1 MQYPTNVRII
11 RTMCSGRVDPL
22 HVLEAFRQGIDGVL
36 VTGCHI
42 GDCHYLTGNH
52 ACEKRVRFLREAVLP
67 QIGIEQG
74 RLRLEWVSA
83 SEGGK
88 FAQIVKEFVEQ
99 VRKLGPSP
107 LRKELLESVSK

>member
-1 MQYPTNVRII
+1 MSYPTNIRII

-22 HVLEAFRQGIDGVL
+22 HILEAFRQGIDGVL

-42 GDCHYLTGNH
+42 GDCHYITGNQ
-52 ACEKRVRFLREAVLP
+52 ACEKRVNFLKEVLP
-67 QIGIEQG
+67 QIGLEPE

-88 FAQIVKEFVEQ
+88 FAKVVKEFVEE
-99 VRKLGPSP
+99 VKKLGASP
-107 LRKELLESVSK
+107 LRKELQESV